1 MTSAQQGSAAAAEP
15 DMATVRKAVGAS
27 AIGNATEWFDFAAY
41 SYVVTYIGMNFFPE
55 TSAAAQTLQAFIV
68 FAASFIIRPLGGLFF
83 GPLGDRIGRKRV
95 LATTIL
101 LMAGATFVIGVLPTY
116 DQIGFWAPVL
126 LVAARMVQGFSTGGE
141 YGGAATFMAEYAPY
155 RRRGFLGSFLEFG
168 TLAGFTL
175 GAAIATVLI
184 TTLPDAAM
192 STWGW
197 RVPFLVALPLGIIGL
212 YLRLKLDET
221 PAFQEQEIDRRED
234 SPLKELCVDHWRDML
249 TCFGFVVLL
258 NIAVYTMLT
267 YMPTYLT
274 QVLDVS
280 ENTGLV
286 LIIIAQLGMMAVILP
301 MGALSDR
308 IGRKPL
314 LLTGCL
320 GFLVFSWPAFK
331 LLSLGNASTT
341 VLGLVILSFFLV
353 CLLCLLGG
361 TLPAIFDTRVRYS
374 GFAIS
379 YNISTSLFGGTAPAV
394 VAFLI
399 NQTGNQFVPAYYL
412 MAAALVGLV
421 PILMMKETA
430 GKPLRGTVAER
441 ELAEQGPNPA

>member
-1 MTSAQQGSAAAAEP
+1 MTSAQQGAAGAEP
-15 DMATVRKAVGAS
+15 DTSTVRKAVGAA

-41 SYVVTYIGMNFFPE
+41 SYVVVYIGANFFPE
-55 TSAAAQTLQAFIV
+55 SSDTARTLEAFIV
-68 FAASFIIRPLGGLFF
+68 FAASFLLRPLGGLFF
-83 GPLGDRIGRKRV
+83 GPLGDRIGRKPV
-95 LATTIL
+95 LALTIL
-101 LMAGATFVIGVLPTY
+101 LMAGATFAIGVLPTY
-116 DQIGFWAPVL
+116 DQVGFWAPAL

-141 YGGAATFMAEYAPY
+141 YGGAATFMSEYAPY
-155 RRRGFLGSFLEFG
+155 RRRGFFGSFLEFG
-168 TLAGFTL
+168 TLGGFTL
-175 GAAIATVLI
+175 GAVISTVLI
-184 TTLPDAAM
+184 TTLSDEAI
-192 STWGW
+192 TGWGW

-221 PAFQEQEIDRRED
+221 PAFQEQDVDSRED
-234 SPLKELCVDHWRDML
+234 SPLKDLCVNHWRDML

-274 QVLDVS
+274 QVLDIS
-280 ENTGLV
+280 ETTGLV

-331 LLSLGNASTT
+331 LLSLGNAATT
-341 VLGLVILSFFLV
+341 ALGLVILSFFLV

-361 TLPAIFDTRVRYS
+361 TLPAIFDTRVRYG

-379 YNISTSLFGGTAPAV
+379 YNVSTSIFGGTAPAV
-394 VAFLI
+394 VAFMI
-399 NQTGNQFVPAYYL
+399 EQSGNQFIPAYYL

-441 ELAEQGPNPA
+441 ELAEQGP

>member
-1 MTSAQQGSAAAAEP
+1 MTAAHPGSAPAAEP
-15 DMATVRKAVGAS
+15 DMPTVRKAVGAS

-55 TSAAAQTLQAFIV
+55 SSAAAQTLQAFIV
-68 FAASFIIRPLGGLFF
+68 FAASFVLRPLGGLFF

-101 LMAGATFVIGVLPTY
+101 LMAGATFVIGVLPSY

-141 YGGAATFMAEYAPY
+141 YGGAATFMSEYAPY

-184 TTLPDAAM
+184 TTLSDDAM

-197 RVPFLVALPLGIIGL
+197 RIPFLVALPLGVIGL

-221 PAFQEQEIDRRED
+221 PAFLEQELESRED
-234 SPLKELCVDHWRDML
+234 SPLKELCVHHWRDML
-249 TCFGFVVLL
+249 TCFGFVILL

-308 IGRKPL
+308 IGRRPL

-320 GFLVFSWPAFK
+320 GFLVLSWPAFK
-331 LLSLGNASTT
+331 LLSLGNAATT
-341 VLGLVILSFFLV
+341 IVGLVILSFFLV
-353 CLLCLLGG
+353 CLLCLIGG
-361 TLPAIFDTRVRYS
+361 TLPAMFDTRVRYG

-399 NQTGNQFVPAYYL
+399 QQTGNQFVPAYYL

-421 PILMMKETA
+421 PILMMEETA
-430 GKPLRGTVAER
+430 GKPLRGTAAAKQFTE
-441 ELAEQGPNPA
+441 

>member
-1 MTSAQQGSAAAAEP
+1 MSSQRAAAAAEP
-15 DMATVRKAVGAS
+15 DSSTVRKAVGAA

-41 SYVVTYIGMNFFPE
+41 SYVVVYIGMNFFPE
-55 TSAAAQTLQAFIV
+55 SSGTARTLEAFIV
-68 FAASFIIRPLGGLFF
+68 FAASFLLRPLGGLFF
-83 GPLGDRIGRKRV
+83 GPLGDRIGRKRI

-101 LMAGATFVIGVLPTY
+101 LMAGATFAIGVLPTY
-116 DQIGFWAPVL
+116 GQIGFWATAL
-126 LVAARMVQGFSTGGE
+126 LVAARMIQGFSTGGE
-141 YGGAATFMAEYAPY
+141 YGGAATFMSEYAPY

-175 GAAIATVLI
+175 GAVVSTVLI
-184 TTLPDAAM
+184 TTLSEEAM
-192 STWGW
+192 ATWGW
-197 RVPFLVALPLGIIGL
+197 RIPFLIALPLGIIGL

-221 PAFQEQEIDRRED
+221 PAFQEQEVDARER
-234 SPLKELCVDHWRDML
+234 SPLRELCTDHWRDMAV
-249 TCFGFVVLL
+249 CFGFVILL

-274 QVLDVS
+274 QVLDIS
-280 ENTGLV
+280 ENTGLI
-286 LIIIAQLGMMAVILP
+286 LIIAAQLGMMAVILP

-320 GFLVFSWPAFK
+320 GFLVLSWPAFW
-331 LLSLGNASTT
+331 LLSLGSALTT
-341 VLGLVILSFFLV
+341 ALGLVVLSFFLV

-361 TLPAIFDTRVRYS
+361 TLPAIFDTRVRYG

-379 YNISTSLFGGTAPAV
+379 YNLSTSIFGGSAPAV
-394 VAFLI
+394 VTYLI
-399 NQTGNQFVPAYYL
+399 TQTGDQFIPAYYL
-412 MAAALVGLV
+412 MLAALVGLV
-421 PILMMKETA
+421 PILLMKETA

-441 ELAEQGPNPA
+441 ELAEQNV

>member
-1 MTSAQQGSAAAAEP
+1 MSSQRAAAAAEP
-15 DMATVRKAVGAS
+15 DSSTVRKAVGAA

-41 SYVVTYIGMNFFPE
+41 SYVVVYIGMNFFPE
-55 TSAAAQTLQAFIV
+55 SSGTARTLEAFIV
-68 FAASFIIRPLGGLFF
+68 FAASFLLRPLGGLFF

-101 LMAGATFVIGVLPTY
+101 LMAGATFAIGILPTY
-116 DQIGFWAPVL
+116 GQIGFWATAL

-141 YGGAATFMAEYAPY
+141 YGGAATFMSEYAPY

-168 TLAGFTL
+168 TLGGFSL
-175 GAAIATVLI
+175 GAITSTALI
-184 TTLPDAAM
+184 ITLSEDAM
-192 STWGW
+192 TTWGW
-197 RVPFLVALPLGIIGL
+197 RIPFLIALPLGMIGL

-221 PAFQEQEIDRRED
+221 PAFQEQDVDREH
-234 SPLKELCVDHWRDML
+234 SPLREVFTDHWRDML
-249 TCFGFVVLL
+249 VCFGFVILL

-274 QVLDVS
+274 QVLDIS
-280 ENTGLV
+280 ETTGLL
-286 LIIIAQLGMMAVILP
+286 LIIAAQLGMMAVILP

-320 GFLVFSWPAFK
+320 GFLVLSWPAFW
-331 LLSLGNASTT
+331 LLSLGSALTT
-341 VLGLVILSFFLV
+341 ALGLVILSFFLV

-361 TLPAIFDTRVRYS
+361 TLPAIFETRVRYS

-379 YNISTSLFGGTAPAV
+379 YNVSTSLFGGTAPAV
-394 VAFLI
+394 VTYLI
-399 NQTGNQFVPAYYL
+399 TQTGDQFIPAYYL
-412 MAAALVGLV
+412 MLAAAVSLV
-421 PILMMKETA
+421 PILLMKETS

-441 ELAEQGPNPA
+441 ELTEQSV

>member
-1 MTSAQQGSAAAAEP
+1 MASSQQGTAAVAEP
-15 DMATVRKAVGAS
+15 DSSTVRKAVAAS

-41 SYVVTYIGMNFFPE
+41 SYVAVYIGANFFPNA
-55 TSAAAQTLQAFIV
+55 SQGAQLLNTFAV
-68 FAASFIIRPLGGLFF
+68 FAASFLIRPLGGLFF

-101 LMAGATFVIGVLPTY
+101 LMAGATFAIGVLPTY
-116 DQIGFWAPVL
+116 NQVGFWAPVL
-126 LVAARMVQGFSTGGE
+126 LVAARMIQGFSTGGE

-155 RRRGFLGSFLEFG
+155 RRRGFFGSFLEFG
-168 TLAGFTL
+168 TLGGFTL
-175 GAAIATVLI
+175 GAVISTVLI
-184 TTLPDAAM
+184 TTLPEDAM
-192 STWGW
+192 TTWGW

-221 PAFQEQEIDRRED
+221 PAFQEQDIDRRET
-234 SPLKELCVDHWRDML
+234 SPLRELCTDHWRDML
-249 TCFGFVVLL
+249 VCFGFVILL

-274 QVLDVS
+274 QVLNIS
-280 ENTGLV
+280 ETTGLL
-286 LIIIAQLGMMAVILP
+286 LIIAAQLGMMAVILP

-314 LLTGCL
+314 LLTGGL
-320 GFLVFSWPAFK
+320 GFLVLSWPAFW
-331 LLSLGNASTT
+331 LLSRGSALTT
-341 VLGLVILSFFLV
+341 AIGLVLLSFFLV

-361 TLPAIFDTRVRYS
+361 TLPAIFDTRVRYG

-379 YNISTSLFGGTAPAV
+379 YNLSTSIFGGSAPAV
-394 VAFLI
+394 VTYLI
-399 NQTGNQFVPAYYL
+399 EQTHDQYIPAYYL

-421 PILMMKETA
+421 PILLMKETA
-430 GKPLRGTVAER
+430 GKPLRGTAAER
-441 ELAEQGPNPA
+441 ELAEQTA